1 MVNRNIE
8 IMRRSI
14 EQGAASG
21 LSDAQ
26 LAGMQRGVDKW
37 DAEQAARDLKA
48 AKRAE
53 AQLTAEQKAE
63 TQRQIEAHKQSVNF
77 GGTGLNGDIANLG
90 LSGIQTTNDFSDVS
104 AAGGGQGRVASP
116 RRTASPAN
124 TGQYSPTVRT
134 TPGVVVPSSRGLN
147 GDIVDLGFNASAT
160 GIEPI
165 GMGGQGY
172 YQGGGASGRSISKP
186 VTADTSMLGGEFIPP
201 SESFSVGGPQPLGPS
216 AQELAINPGAYGGL
230 VTRDEGGRGYTDSF
244 VRMGVP
250 SQPPA
255 MDPRSIGQRQ
265 SQELKDFRAEEQAA
279 RDARLRLLS
288 EEGDD
293 PFGFTGF
300 NPPASESPRAE
311 GIRERIGR
319 GLPPTGSWA
328 NVPGAGAG
336 AYMSGV
342 SDRLVTPG
350 EVGTQQREALEA
362 IRDEGDIPGPVNILN
377 PRSVGQR
384 QVWEFEQEKKGF
396 LNSGFY

>member
-147 GDIVDLGFNASAT
+147 GDIVDLGFN
-160 GIEPI
+160 
-165 GMGGQGY
+165 
-172 YQGGGASGRSISKP
+172 
-186 VTADTSMLGGEFIPP
+186 
-201 SESFSVGGPQPLGPS
+201 
-216 AQELAINPGAYGGL
+216 
-230 VTRDEGGRGYTDSF
+230 
-244 VRMGVP
+244 
-250 SQPPA
+250 
-255 MDPRSIGQRQ
+255 
-265 SQELKDFRAEEQAA
+265 
-279 RDARLRLLS
+279 
-288 EEGDD
+288 
-293 PFGFTGF
+293 
-300 NPPASESPRAE
+300 
-311 GIRERIGR
+311 
-319 GLPPTGSWA
+319 
-328 NVPGAGAG
+328 
-336 AYMSGV
+336 
-342 SDRLVTPG
+342 
-350 EVGTQQREALEA
+350 
-362 IRDEGDIPGPVNILN
+362 DI
-377 PRSVGQR
+377 
-384 QVWEFEQEKKGF
+384 
-396 LNSGFY
+396 